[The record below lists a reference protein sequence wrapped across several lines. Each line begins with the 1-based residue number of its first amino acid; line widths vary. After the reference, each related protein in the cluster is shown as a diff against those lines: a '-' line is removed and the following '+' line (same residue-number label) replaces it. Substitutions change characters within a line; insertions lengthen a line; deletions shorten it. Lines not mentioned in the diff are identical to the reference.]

1 MGFNSQEIESYCQE
15 AIELQHVEIV
25 ISVLNHKIC
34 RLLQKKTYDSYHILH
49 EL

>member
-15 AIELQHVEIV
+15 AIELQHMEIV

-34 RLLQKKTYDSYHILH
+34 RLSQKKTSDPNHIIH